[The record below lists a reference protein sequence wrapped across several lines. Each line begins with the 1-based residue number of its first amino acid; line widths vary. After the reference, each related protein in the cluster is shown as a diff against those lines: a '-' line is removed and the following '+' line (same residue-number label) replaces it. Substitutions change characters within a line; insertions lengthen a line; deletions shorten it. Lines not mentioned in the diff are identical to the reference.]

1 MQSIVLRL
9 VRLLKILLILSVMA
23 GCSTSS
29 TLTWPTNLEIA
40 KTNDG
45 WVCLSPEAT
54 IRLAELRAEIESL

>member
-1 MQSIVLRL
+1 MQSIESKLAMLLTML
-9 VRLLKILLILSVMA
+9 VILLATA

-45 WVCLSPEAT
+45 WVCLSPEAA